1 LPIDVNPKRNIKPA
15 NQNTRLA
22 TVKMSM
28 IAINGA
34 TQKNYSHKIPIMD
47 SYSITEIC
55 PHDIAEIRVIES
67 IATCETTVIVCT
79 QCGEHLST
87 PKTEC

>member
-1 LPIDVNPKRNIKPA
+1 MEVKPKRKIKPA

-22 TVKMSM
+22 TVKMS
-28 IAINGA
+28 INVP
-34 TQKNYSHKIPIMD
+34 SHVMQGTPLTKIFKMEK
-47 SYSITEIC
+47 YSITEVC
-55 PHDIAEIRVIES
+55 PHDIAETRVIES
-67 IATCETTVIVCT
+67 VATCETTVIVCT